1 MFHAHPTRTLL
12 ITLAALLVLA
22 AVAYA
27 LRLNFPAFPQSA
39 APAPAGFPADAPAP
53 QPQDYIEAQQG
64 FQYLVSYTDN
74 GFAPAALSVKQ
85 GETVRFT
92 NNTSE
97 PLQLTLAGAQ
107 PPVLD
112 RGEYF
117 EYTFATSGSF
127 DYSDGT
133 NNGIVTVQ

>member
-12 ITLAALLVLA
+12 ILLAGLLAAA
-22 AVAYA
+22 ALTYLFGINYVS
-27 LRLNFPAFPQSA
+27 LQHPPPTPAV
-39 APAPAGFPADAPAP
+39 FPADAPTP
-53 QPQDYIEAQQG
+53 RPQDYVAAQKG
-64 FQYLVSYTDN
+64 FQYLVSYIN
-74 GFAPAALSVKQ
+74 SGFTPTTLVVNK

-92 NNTSE
+92 NNTSA

-117 EYTFATSGSF
+117 EYTFTGSGTF
-127 DYSDGT
+127 NYSDGSGT
-133 NNGIVTVQ
+133 GSVTVQ